1 MAGDAG
7 SPVTSSSASRLFPCA
22 RARALSERWLRGWR
36 GGGGQLE
43 HEVDTYK
50 ADSSAQQKSIA
61 ELEQQKRQLAEDL
74 QVSHSAAATYRCRRT
89 QGQGALAR
97 APAKGRLGRSSALP
111 V

>member
-1 MAGDAG
+1 M
-7 SPVTSSSASRLFPCA
+7 
-22 RARALSERWLRGWR
+22 
-36 GGGGQLE
+36 
-43 HEVDTYK
+43 DTYK

-97 APAKGRLGRSSALP
+97 APAKGACLRPFLQTGPASRAESRPKRPPIPRMRPPLPALTRQRCAATDN
-111 V
+111 